1 MPHER
6 QRVEDKNVVKNFPKG
21 QFSGF
26 EMLRGGKR
34 CVESDN
40 LTG

>member
-1 MPHER
+1 MPHEM

-21 QFSGF
+21 QFTGF
-26 EMLRGGKR
+26 EMLRRGKK
-34 CVESDN
+34 CVESGN